1 MNKPQLWFCDKCCTV
16 GVVMCEES
24 ADVWTVGLAIRT
36 AHIQYRPECLYR
48 ERVIVVENLKTDAI
62 LCAGRT

>member
-1 MNKPQLWFCDKCCTV
+1 
-16 GVVMCEES
+16 MCEES